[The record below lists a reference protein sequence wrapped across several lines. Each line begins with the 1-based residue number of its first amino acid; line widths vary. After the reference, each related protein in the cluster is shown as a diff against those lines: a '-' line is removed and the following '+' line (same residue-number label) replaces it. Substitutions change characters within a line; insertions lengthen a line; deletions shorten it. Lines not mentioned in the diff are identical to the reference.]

1 VSRRAHK
8 EEIDRARHILSV
20 LFLQQISRAQPRL
33 AILHQIGKLGEGG
46 ASGRFAEREDAMRT
60 ILCALC
66 AAAIV
71 GLAAPAHAQ
80 NINLLGSGSVKPTT
94 QDEVDAEKARNRDY
108 QNTMKKLP
116 DQNVKRDPWGNLRS
130 SGTADADK
138 KKRAGAQ

>member
-1 VSRRAHK
+1 VSRRTHK
-8 EEIDRARHILSV
+8 EEIERARHILSL
-20 LFLQQISRAQPRL
+20 LFLQTISLARPRL
-33 AILHQIGKLGEGG
+33 AILHQIGKLGESG

-71 GLAAPAHAQ
+71 GLAAPVHAQ
-80 NINLLGSGSVKPTT
+80 NINLIGAGTKLKT
-94 QDEVDAEKARNRDY
+94 QDEVDAETTRNRDY

-116 DQNVKRDPWGNLRS
+116 DQSIKRDPWGNLRS
-130 SGTADADK
+130 NGTADADK

>member
-1 VSRRAHK
+1 
-8 EEIDRARHILSV
+8 
-20 LFLQQISRAQPRL
+20 
-33 AILHQIGKLGEGG
+33 
-46 ASGRFAEREDAMRT
+46 MRT

-71 GLAAPAHAQ
+71 GLAAPVHAQ
-80 NINLLGSGSVKPTT
+80 NINLLGSGSMKPKT
-94 QDEVDAEKARNRDY
+94 QDDVDAEAARNRDY

-116 DQNVKRDPWGNLRS
+116 DQNAKRDPWGTMRN